1 LELISRVVFVGVL
14 VLAGVLLFTPYEPF
28 LEGVIALVIIAA
40 AVAGFLMHP
49 RREVFYVRTSVQLID
64 ADRNQ
69 ALEQDFLAVKVEL
82 ARLWLLFVPTFWLWL
97 FSCFSQ
103 PVVP

>member
-1 LELISRVVFVGVL
+1 VRRFQQVVSTKAHTCCYDFRPGGTALELISRVAFVGVL
-14 VLAGVLLFTPYEPF
+14 VLAGVLLFTLYEPF

-64 ADRNQ
+64 AGIGTCPIPRYQ
-69 ALEQDFLAVKVEL
+69 G
-82 ARLWLLFVPTFWLWL
+82 
-97 FSCFSQ
+97 
-103 PVVP
+103 